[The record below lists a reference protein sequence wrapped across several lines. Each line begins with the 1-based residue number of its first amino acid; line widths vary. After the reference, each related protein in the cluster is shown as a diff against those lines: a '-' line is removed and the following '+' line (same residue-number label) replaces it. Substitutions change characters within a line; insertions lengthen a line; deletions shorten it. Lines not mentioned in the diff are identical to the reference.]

1 MKTDYLV
8 QWTESARNDLLE
20 IAKYIAKDSI
30 EIALKKMNLIE
41 EKVHGLG
48 SFPFEGKSVPE
59 LEEYNEENYKQ
70 LIVNPWR
77 IIYSITGKT
86 VTILIVIDGRRDLQD
101 ILLKKLMK

>member
-41 EKVHGLG
+41 EKVHG
-48 SFPFEGKSVPE
+48 
-59 LEEYNEENYKQ
+59 
-70 LIVNPWR
+70 
-77 IIYSITGKT
+77 
-86 VTILIVIDGRRDLQD
+86 
-101 ILLKKLMK
+101 